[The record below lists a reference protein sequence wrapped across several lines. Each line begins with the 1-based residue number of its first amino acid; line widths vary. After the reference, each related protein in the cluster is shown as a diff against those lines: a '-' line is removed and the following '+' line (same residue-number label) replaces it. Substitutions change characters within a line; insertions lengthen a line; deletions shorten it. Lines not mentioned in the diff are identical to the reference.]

1 MPLPEKRQSGVD
13 YYPCCL
19 FKCLVQGMVVFF
31 LVLENKGG
39 REEMGG
45 YFF

>member
-19 FKCLVQGMVVFF
+19 FKCLVQGMIVF